1 MTILS
6 RGIGES
12 VIIDK
17 RISVTVTQ
25 ISGDKVRLCVSAPP
39 EIRIDR
45 EAARNT
51 REYSEYFH
59 TGSFELAGADVG
71 GEG

>member
-1 MTILS
+1 MTMLS

-17 RISVTVTQ
+17 RISATVTQ
-25 ISGDKVRLCVSAPP
+25 IAGDKVRLCISAPP

-45 EAARNT
+45 EEVHAV
-51 REYSEYFH
+51 RECSEYFH